1 MTVRRRASGGSRQPG
16 SGAAC
21 LRVGDVEAAATYY
34 RHVLA
39 FELVSLLGGAQPQ
52 FAVMRKH
59 GALLL
64 LQQDAASAGRQ
75 PSPDRHGPPWDAI
88 LLVDDVPAA
97 HHDLQA
103 KGAEALGDIDGKGI
117 GWDSFDFQDC
127 CGNVICVGQTAD
139 AFFELMSGTPGGRLA
154 QGLAQW
160 RLRQAR
166 RAADRDEQ
174 RQLRR
179 FRDFYRGLPDK
190 ENIFYM
196 FFTADLL
203 HWVAKAESFVPPEA
217 NLVLIGSALHDDEQ
231 KWITDHIDRP
241 FHHISI
247 PVDDVTAWE
256 FIFAVSEHNF
266 GWLDIDCFVLDGK
279 IFDELATLGD
289 DVSMNCVWSWE
300 TPYGFR
306 IANTHLLFLS
316 AAAIKAVESRQVS
329 ASPSV
334 YDWRGSQRRFA
345 QRACFARIP
354 DEKQRALMLEVLPA
368 DLEGRPRLLEGDYYN
383 TLVVYQLLARAIG
396 YRVHQTRELARRC
409 RAPFDAESTDP
420 EHWPEDMSDELF
432 HLFGISYYRTHDY
445 EPGIRGLYLAAEYV
459 MLDAA
464 AAILPDR
471 YARLKEKIAAELAAA
486 GQAVETARDR
496 MRRHLIDS
504 RKVSPAA
511 ADRILTAP
519 VGAQSK
525 ERANGR
531 SG

>member
-21 LRVGDVEAAATYY
+21 LRVDDVEAAASYY

-39 FELVSLLGGAQPQ
+39 FEQISLLGGAQPQ

-64 LQQDAASAGRQ
+64 LQQDAASARRK
-75 PSPDRHGPPWDAI
+75 PAPDRSGPPWDAI

-103 KGAEALGDIDGKGI
+103 RGADSLSDIDGKGI

-127 CGNVICVGQTAD
+127 CGNVVCVGQAAD
-139 AFFELMSGTPGGRLA
+139 KFFELMNATPGGRL
-154 QGLAQW
+154 GRRLVQW

-166 RAADRDEQ
+166 RAAERDEQ
-174 RQLRR
+174 QHLRE

-203 HWVAKAESFVPPEA
+203 HWVVKAESFVPPEV
-217 NLVLIGSALHDDEQ
+217 NLVLIGSALHDDERR
-231 KWITDHIDRP
+231 WIADHIARP
-241 FHHISI
+241 FHHISL

-256 FIFAVSEHNF
+256 FIFAVNEHHF
-266 GWLDIDCFVLDGK
+266 GWLDIDCFVLNGK
-279 IFDELATLGD
+279 LFDELAAIGEG
-289 DVSMNCVWSWE
+289 VSMNCVWSWDSG
-300 TPYGFR
+300 YGFR
-306 IANTHLLFLS
+306 IANTHFLFVS
-316 AAAIKAVESRQVS
+316 AAAIKAVESRPVS
-329 ASPSV
+329 ASPGV
-334 YDWRGSQRRFA
+334 YDWRGSQRPFA
-345 QRACFARIP
+345 RRACFARIP

-383 TLVVYQLLARAIG
+383 TLVVYQLLARAAG

-409 RAPFDAESTDP
+409 RAPVDAHSTDP

-445 EPGIRGLYLAAEYV
+445 EPGIRGLYLAAEYI

-471 YARLKEKIAAELAAA
+471 YARLRETIAAELAAV
-486 GQAVETARDR
+486 GQAVDTARDR

-504 RKVSPAA
+504 RKVTPAA
-511 ADRILTAP
+511 ADRILTAS
-519 VGAQSK
+519 VGARSNGA
-525 ERANGR
+525 ANGR
-531 SG
+531 SE

>member
-1 MTVRRRASGGSRQPG
+1 MNRHPKPARQSG

-21 LRVGDVEAAATYY
+21 LRVDDVEAAASYY

-64 LQQDAASAGRQ
+64 LQQDAAAGRT
-75 PSPDRHGPPWDAI
+75 PPPDRNGPPWDAV

-103 KGAEALGDIDGKGI
+103 RGADSLSDIDGKGI
-117 GWDSFDFQDC
+117 GWDSFDFRDC
-127 CGNVICVGQTAD
+127 CGNVVCVGQSAD
-139 AFFELMSGTPGGRLA
+139 QFFALMNAAPGGLLGRRL
-154 QGLAQW
+154 GQW

-166 RAADRDEQ
+166 RAAEREEQ
-174 RQLRR
+174 RLLRE
-179 FRDFYRGLPDK
+179 FQGFYRNLPSK

-203 HWVAKAESFVPPEA
+203 HWVVKAESFVPPEV
-217 NLVLIGSALHDDEQ
+217 NLVLLGSALHDDER
-231 KWITDHIDRP
+231 KWLADHITRP
-241 FHHISI
+241 FHHISM

-256 FIFAVSEHNF
+256 FIFAVNEHNF
-266 GWLDIDCFVLDGK
+266 GWLDIDCFVLNGK
-279 IFDELATLGD
+279 LFDELTAIGE
-289 DVSMNCVWSWE
+289 DVSMNCVWSWDSG
-300 TPYGFR
+300 YGFQ
-306 IANTHLLFLS
+306 IANTHLLFVS
-316 AAAIKAVESRQVS
+316 VAGIEAVRSRQVS

-334 YDWRGSQRRFA
+334 YDWRGAQRRFA

-368 DLEGRPRLLEGDYYN
+368 DMEGRPRLLEGDYYN
-383 TLVVYQLLARAIG
+383 TLVVYQVLARAVG

-409 RAPFDAESTDP
+409 RAPVDAESTDP
-420 EHWPEDMSDELF
+420 GHWPEDMSDELF

-445 EPGIRGLYLAAEYV
+445 EPGIRGLYLAAEYT

-471 YARLKEKIAAELAAA
+471 YAKLKEKIAAELAAV
-486 GQAVETARDR
+486 GQAADAAQDR
-496 MRRHLIDS
+496 MRRHVIDS

-519 VGAQSK
+519 ASARSNGA
-525 ERANGR
+525 ANGR
-531 SG
+531 TR